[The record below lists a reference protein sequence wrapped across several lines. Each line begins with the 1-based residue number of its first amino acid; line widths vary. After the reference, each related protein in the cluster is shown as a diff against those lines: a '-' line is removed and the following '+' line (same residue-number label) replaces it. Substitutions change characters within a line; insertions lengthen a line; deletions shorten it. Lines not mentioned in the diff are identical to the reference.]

1 MAFTSTRRFSRML
14 VRAKGVERVCSAAL
28 GLSGRKG
35 VIQPGADA
43 DIILVDSNIGLKAVL
58 LHGKRVTYP

>member
-1 MAFTSTRRFSRML
+1 MAFTSTRRFFACWCGPKAWS
-14 VRAKGVERVCSAAL
+14 GSSAAL

-43 DIILVDSNIGLKAVL
+43 DIILVDSNIGLKAVFWT
-58 LHGKRVTYP
+58 KRVTYP